1 MKKCLKQLVVY
12 SFTSIL
18 VKCHY
23 HPLITKKSKKWFIIY
38 CLLLIPLTSKFL
50 KFEKWFKVE
59 NSPNDFNILNVFYI
73 FWRFFTIFILVG
85 SARNRSPSPSL
96 QACTGWDASLASLA
110 PSLRS
115 STSSIWIRPYCPE
128 LKQQRVAARAHFFP
142 KKM

>member
-73 FWRFFTIFILVG
+73 FLKVFYYFYIGGVG
-85 SARNRSPSPSL
+85 KEQVPKPQLASL
-96 QACTGWDASLASLA
+96 HWLGCLPSLASPVATLLYKFYMNQA
-110 PSLRS
+110 LLSGAKAAAGCCACSL
-115 STSSIWIRPYCPE
+115 
-128 LKQQRVAARAHFFP
+128 FP
-142 KKM
+142 